1 MSFKDIYK
9 RTYRPDEKITLMK
22 FSDSFEEDELGFS
35 KKEYIDI
42 QELKGVIQRPQDIE
56 VLMKGVES
64 NPRYVGYFIP
74 DFILQQ
80 NEIDDYR
87 IRYERPFETMIMKI
101 DEYNPNLFLRH
112 KRDHIRLVLI
122 LEKKNDGSP
131 RS

>member
-1 MSFKDIYK
+1 MSFATIYK

-22 FSDSFEEDELGFS
+22 FSDSAEEDELGFS
-35 KKEYIDI
+35 KKGYVDI
-42 QELKGVIQRPQDIE
+42 QELQGIIQRPQDIE

-64 NPRYVGYFIP
+64 NPNYIGYFIP
-74 DFILQQ
+74 DFILKQ

-87 IRYERPFETMIMKI
+87 LRYERPFEVMILKI

-112 KRDHIRLVLI
+112 DRDHIRLKLI
-122 LEKKNDGSP
+122 LEKKHGSS

>member
-9 RTYRPDEKITLMK
+9 RTHRPEEKITLMK

-42 QELKGVIQRPQDIE
+42 QELRGVIQRPQDIE